1 MLLRDRPART
11 AIFGGPMR
19 GGPALFVE
27 DAVPE
32 ELLLLVA
39 FLIGRGDAHFLR
51 IMVANEAAH
60 LLPERVVVPRCC
72 RLGHACIHFPDHR
85 FQLSS
90 KLELTDPAFKPFSGP
105 FFGSSHGTFHILYR
119 KGVV

>member
-32 ELLLLVA
+32 ELLLLVE

-51 IMVANEAAH
+51 LMVANEAAH
-60 LLPERVVVPRCC
+60 LFPERVVVPRCC
-72 RLGHACIHFPDHR
+72 RIGNDCIPFPDHR
-85 FQLSS
+85 FHLSFNFG
-90 KLELTDPAFKPFSGP
+90 LTDPAVKPHSATFL
-105 FFGSSHGTFHILYR
+105 GSS
-119 KGVV
+119 KC